1 VTWITPL
8 GYERDLS
15 ATDALS
21 EASVQHFYDW
31 LQGLSTAKEVNLTAL
46 QQQLSGNAPRR
57 PTALDAFKKARRD
70 FQAGRRLDM
79 RALAADLGVNRV
91 TLYRWVGSREQ
102 LLAEIL
108 WSLTE
113 RTVQK
118 RLAALEADPPARSR
132 LASLL
137 TEFVRDVNTNPGM
150 IRFLDE
156 EGELAI
162 RLLTFSSGGFQPRF
176 VALVRHLLAQD
187 VAAGWQSPVPLDDL
201 AFTLVRIVESYV
213 HRRIISNE
221 EPDADGA
228 GRVLHALL
236 R

>member
-1 VTWITPL
+1 MQAAEPSGI
-8 GYERDLS
+8 
-15 ATDALS
+15 
-21 EASVQHFYDW
+21 
-31 LQGLSTAKEVNLTAL
+31 TAL
-46 QQQLSGNAPRR
+46 QQFLTGTAPRR
-57 PTALDAFKKARRD
+57 PTALDAFKRARRD
-70 FQAGRRLDM
+70 FKEGRRVDM
-79 RALAADLGVNRV
+79 RALAAELGVNRV

-113 RTVQK
+113 RTVAR
-118 RLAALEADPPARSR
+118 RLASLEFSEGSR
-132 LASLL
+132 LAPLL

-156 EGELAI
+156 EGELALRI
-162 RLLTFSSGGFQPRF
+162 LTFASGGFQPRF
-176 VALVRHLLAQD
+176 IALVHTLLAEDQ
-187 VAAGWQSPVPLDDL
+187 AAGRLRSPVPLDDL

-213 HRRIISNE
+213 HRRIITGE
-221 EPDADGA
+221 APDADADGA